1 MGTFV
6 GVSDVI
12 SAADVVLSLP
22 LLSGITS
29 VLHKSAHCDTHST
42 AAGWP
47 SACAHG
53 PPVHPVPQ
61 EATALSAGK

>member
-22 LLSGITS
+22 LLSGITA
-29 VLHKSAHCDTHST
+29 VLHKSAHDDTHST
-42 AAGWP
+42 AAG
-47 SACAHG
+47 G
-53 PPVHPVPQ
+53 PQLVR
-61 EATALSAGK
+61 TALLCTHP